1 MMGAIA
7 KQTFDGIAK
16 PIHSALAKLSTGV
29 LLALAVSSCAS
40 VTGTEPNLENFG
52 VRQTIITQGLNRPW
66 GMTWISNGSVLVT
79 ERDGQLKHVSWSP
92 SAANSNS
99 SPTIQI
105 ISGIPRVFASGQGGL
120 LDIALHPD
128 FASNQLV
135 YFTYSDGNQSAN
147 RTKVA
152 RAKFDGQT
160 ITNWQEIFANADAKA
175 DTQHFGSRLAWL
187 PDGTLLVALGDGGNP
202 PVSFNGDVIRK
213 QAQNLS
219 THFGKVVRI
228 NDDGS
233 VPADNPFINQPQAKP
248 EIWSYGHRNI
258 QGLAVDSETGQVWS
272 TEHGA
277 RGGDEL
283 NMLEAGANYG
293 WPVVSFSKEYV
304 SGRPVASATSKPG
317 MVDPLTEWTPSIA
330 PSGLAVY
337 RGDAVPEWQGN
348 VFVGA
353 LKFKQVVRIQ
363 PEEPGMLGEVIEFD
377 QRVRDVREGPDGFVY
392 VLTDDKNGQLIRL
405 EPKP

>member
-1 MMGAIA
+1 MAATTPNIRKFFAQLTAGAM
-7 KQTFDGIAK
+7 
-16 PIHSALAKLSTGV
+16 
-29 LLALAVSSCAS
+29 LAVALSSCAIVNGS
-40 VTGTEPNLENFG
+40 EPDLSNFG
-52 VRQTIITQGLNRPW
+52 VRQTVIANSLNRPW
-66 GMTWISNGSVLVT
+66 GMAWTSDSSVLIT
-79 ERDGQLKHVSWSP
+79 ERDGQLKLLSWP
-92 SAANSNS
+92 ESADGNQAPEIQTLTGV
-99 SPTIQI
+99 PT
-105 ISGIPRVFASGQGGL
+105 VFASGQGGL

-152 RAKFDGQT
+152 RAQFDGQA
-160 ITNWQEIFANADAKA
+160 ITNWQEIFANADSKA
-175 DTQHFGSRLAWL
+175 DSQHFGSRLAWL
-187 PDGTLLVALGDGGNP
+187 PDGTLLVSLGDGGNP

-213 QAQNLS
+213 QAQNLG
-219 THFGKVVRI
+219 THFGKVIRI

-233 VPADNPFINQPQAKP
+233 VPADNPFIEQPNAQP

-258 QGLAVDSETGQVWS
+258 QGLAVDAETGQVWS

-283 NMLEAGANYG
+283 NTLEAGANYG
-293 WPVVSFSKEYV
+293 WPDVSFSKEYV
-304 SGRPVASATSKPG
+304 SRKPVAAATSQPG
-317 MVDPLTEWTPSIA
+317 MVDPLMQWTPSIA

-337 RGDAVPEWQGN
+337 RGEAVPEWQGN

-353 LKFKQVVRIQ
+353 LKFKQVIRIQ
-363 PEEPGMLGEVIEFD
+363 PDEPGLLSEVITFE
-377 QRVRDVREGPDGFVY
+377 QRVRDIREGPDGFVY

-405 EPKP
+405 EPEN

>member
-1 MMGAIA
+1 MGATA
-7 KQTFDGIAK
+7 KNICK
-16 PIHSALAKLSTGV
+16 MLAKLTAGAM
-29 LLALAVSSCAS
+29 LAVVVSSCTS
-40 VTGTEPNLENFG
+40 VVGSEPDLTDFG
-52 VRQTIITQGLNRPW
+52 VRQTIMTEGLNRPW
-66 GMTWISNGSVLVT
+66 GMAWLSEREVLVT
-79 ERDGQLKHVSWSP
+79 ERGGQLQLVRWSE
-92 SAANSNS
+92 SADGSQA
-99 SPTIQI
+99 PQIQTLPGVPQI
-105 ISGIPRVFASGQGGL
+105 FAAGQGGL

-128 FASNQLV
+128 FDNNQFV

-152 RAKFDGQT
+152 RAKFDGQA
-160 ITNWQEIFANADAKA
+160 ITDWQEIFANADAKA
-175 DTQHFGSRLAWL
+175 ETQHFGSRLAWL
-187 PDGTLLVALGDGGNP
+187 TDGTLLVAIGDGGNP
-202 PVSFNGDVIRK
+202 PVSFNGDNIRD
-213 QAQNLS
+213 QAQNLG
-219 THFGKVVRI
+219 THFGKVIRI

-233 VPADNPFINQPQAKP
+233 VPADNPFVNQPNAKP

-258 QGLAVDSETGQVWS
+258 QGLAVDTQTGEVWS

-283 NMLEAGANYG
+283 NVLEAGANYG

-304 SGRPVASATSKPG
+304 SRRPVAEATSQPG
-317 MVDPLTEWTPSIA
+317 MVDPLMEWTPSIA

-348 VFVGA
+348 VFAGA

-363 PEEPGMLGEVIEFD
+363 PDEPGLLSEVIEFD

-392 VLTDDKNGQLIRL
+392 VLTDDSNGQLIRL
-405 EPKP
+405 EPAD